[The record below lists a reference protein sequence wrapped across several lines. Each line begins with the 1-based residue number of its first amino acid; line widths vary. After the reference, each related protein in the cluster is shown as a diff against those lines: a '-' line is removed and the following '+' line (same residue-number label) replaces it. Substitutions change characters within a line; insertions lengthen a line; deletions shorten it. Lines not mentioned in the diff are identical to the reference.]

1 MKKKTFTLLA
11 SVALMAC
18 LLGIFLFAVLMPQY
32 AQGYN
37 AALIDKKARVMAID
51 EPKIVLVGNSNLVF
65 GVDSAAMEAEL
76 GMPVVNMGL
85 HGGAGNAFHE
95 EMAKFNVQP
104 GDIYIICHTD
114 YADIDEVSDPGLAWI
129 TLENHFDLW
138 PLVRTKDIPTMVEAF
153 PGYVKRCISLW
164 AAGEGNLS
172 TGDEYARDAFNE
184 YGDNVF
190 PRPVSRP
197 TLPFAEQTVPG
208 ISKACTDRLNALNA
222 YMQERGATL
231 LLAAYPIAFGEF
243 TPSLDDYDAFQM
255 ELEEALDFPIIS
267 YFTDYLFQYDYF
279 YDTIYHLT
287 DDGVDMRTNLL
298 IGDIQWWMES
308 AEEI

>member
-1 MKKKTFTLLA
+1 MKKKILVFLA

-18 LLGIFLFAVLMPQY
+18 LLGAFLFAVLMPQY
-32 AQGYN
+32 EQGYN

-65 GVDSAAMEAEL
+65 GIDSAAIEAEL

-114 YADIDEVSDPGLAWI
+114 YADIDEVSDASLAWI
-129 TLENHFDLW
+129 TIENHFDLW
-138 PLVRTKDIPTMVEAF
+138 PLIRQKDIPAMAKAF
-153 PGYVKRCISLW
+153 PGYVKRCLNLW
-164 AAGEGNLS
+164 ASGAGNLS
-172 TGDEYARDAFNE
+172 TEDAYAREAFNE

-190 PRPVSRP
+190 ERPVALQG
-197 TLPFAEQTVPG
+197 LPFAEQTLPTL
-208 ISKACTDRLNALNA
+208 STACADRLNALNS

-231 LLAAYPIAFGEF
+231 LLTAYPIAYGEF
-243 TPSLDDYDAFQM
+243 TPLLDDYDAFQE
-255 ELEEALDFPIIS
+255 ELDQALDFPIIS
-267 YFTDYLFQYDYF
+267 YFTDYLFDYSYF
-279 YDTIYHLT
+279 YDTIYHLN
-287 DDGVDMRTNLL
+287 DDGVEIRTNLL
-298 IGDIQWWMES
+298 IEDLRWWMEG
-308 AEEI
+308 EGEN